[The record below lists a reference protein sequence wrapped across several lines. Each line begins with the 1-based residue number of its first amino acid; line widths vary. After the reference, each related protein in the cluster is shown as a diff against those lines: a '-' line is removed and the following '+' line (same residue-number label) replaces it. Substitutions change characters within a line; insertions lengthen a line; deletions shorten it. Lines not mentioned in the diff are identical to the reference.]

1 MQQVKAETKA
11 SRNVSVCKRRRLR
24 QCRKLQDSIIVGAT
38 HVMRTARTH
47 TIKNRA
53 KAGAVAFA
61 SILVVFLRFVGR
73 RGLLVF
79 SLSGGFSL
87 ACRAVFV
94 LCRRLSGNVVP
105 CRQLFVRSV

>member
-53 KAGAVAFA
+53 TAAAVAFA
-61 SILVVFLRFVGR
+61 SILAVFLRFVGR
-73 RGLLVF
+73 RDLV
-79 SLSGGFSL
+79 
-87 ACRAVFV
+87 ACAVCGVFA
-94 LCRRLSGNVVP
+94 LT
-105 CRQLFVRSV
+105 